1 MNLFIPKD
9 ILDLLSYRSTLGR
22 SLKQIS
28 LSATPINTILDDIS
42 KYRAGY
48 IDTLVQEN
56 LIGSRFKSDDSI
68 MRKYEKTLAN
78 HGGFKQCF
86 NDVLGFRLRFDEYPN
101 DFPDYFRVVD
111 LRNGKQVD
119 DGYRAIHLYYQRD
132 SLAYPI
138 EVQLWCG
145 KDYHFNLWSHQYVY
159 KYKSPEIGKKLYQ
172 EFGIAFTYGE
182 LAADPK
188 DRAKLVSIID
198 SFGLM
203 PCNIMPVTTEVM
215 DDMIED
221 AIHGNLN

>member
-86 NDVLGFRLRFDEYPN
+86 NDVLGFRLRFDKYPN

-172 EFGIAFTYGE
+172 EYTANMLKTEQDFQKRLQE
-182 LAADPK
+182 LEEYDNG
-188 DRAKLVSIID
+188 R
-198 SFGLM
+198 
-203 PCNIMPVTTEVM
+203 
-215 DDMIED
+215 
-221 AIHGNLN
+221 